1 MSTNDLVEGEAL
13 LDEEEND
20 VEYDEETGEV
30 NEDDAGVAAGAY
42 DDSSE
47 EDEDLDDDEEA
58 AREVRLRPSTRRPLC
73 HPRVLFLSAD
83 TAIDPRRL
91 YRR

>member
-1 MSTNDLVEGEAL
+1 MSANELVEGEAL

-30 NEDDAGVAAGAY
+30 NEDETGVAAGAY

-58 AREVRLRPSTRRPLC
+58 AREVRQRPSTSVPMRQIQCRSCLLTRR
-73 HPRVLFLSAD
+73 
-83 TAIDPRRL
+83 
-91 YRR
+91 